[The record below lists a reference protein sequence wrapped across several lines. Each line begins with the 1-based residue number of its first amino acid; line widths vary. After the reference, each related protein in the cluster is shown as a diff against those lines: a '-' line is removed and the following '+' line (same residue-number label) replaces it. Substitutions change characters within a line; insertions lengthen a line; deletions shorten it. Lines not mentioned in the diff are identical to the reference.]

1 MAYFKG
7 IIVGK
12 YDYSLSCR
20 ELDEKIN
27 TTLKYLEVTERLR
40 TQHGRDFPTYISSK
54 ANNALLSLFYSKW
67 TKNIQKEHHAVLKK
81 T

>member
-1 MAYFKG
+1 MVYFKG

-27 TTLKYLEVTERLR
+27 TTLKYFELTERLR
-40 TQHGRDFPTYISSK
+40 TRHGGDLPTYIRSK
-54 ANNALLSLFYSKW
+54 ANRALLLLFYSKW
-67 TKNIQKEHHAVLKK
+67 KHNLQKEHHAVLK
-81 T
+81 